1 MATFGI
7 GKPALGRQKRK
18 HQEEREQDWKS
29 TKRQKIGPVHVR
41 SALPATILKPF
52 PIRPIQR
59 FQNRYPSF
67 RDPAEIGHFSL
78 DADRRV
84 HCDARFLKVYTHP
97 KDPRK
102 TNFNLRKGYKDF
114 TDRDDDVKDR
124 LNSLT
129 TWMLEKRDVISRPT
143 ECRETSGA
151 EGKTNKE
158 GQMERLNADFVTSRG
173 HMTKFLCTPYE
184 NREGWA
190 MAVTLFRG
198 TYYISEVETEEK
210 RRRREAMS
218 EKEKEMTFWG
228 YKFEQYVTSDD
239 GRTTSVDTSKPV
251 NCNEAFCCVVQTKL
265 GSHSLIY
272 NGEVDC
278 RINRPGTEPP
288 ANYVELKTSRK
299 WYTDNNER
307 NFYRYKLLKWWAQSY
322 LVGVPEVVCGFRDDD
337 GVVRHLKS
345 FMTSDM
351 PSKARGAW
359 DGAVCCNFADQLLS
373 YIKEIVKIDD
383 PRVVY
388 MLERAPGSS
397 EVTYVLHEDGK
408 EQFLT
413 EEFISAFR

>member
-1 MATFGI
+1 MATFGR
-7 GKPALGRQKRK
+7 GKLALERLKTKRD
-18 HQEEREQDWKS
+18 EERELRSVQVRRDLAA
-29 TKRQKIGPVHVR
+29 TKR
-41 SALPATILKPF
+41 KPF
-52 PIRPIQR
+52 PIEPIRR
-59 FQNRYPSF
+59 FQNHYPSF
-67 RDPAEIGHFSL
+67 RDPTEIGHFSL

-84 HCDARFLKVYTHP
+84 HCDARFLKVYTP
-97 KDPRK
+97 PNDPRK

-114 TDRDDDVKDR
+114 IDKDDDEKDR

-129 TWMLEKRDVISRPT
+129 TWMLNMLNKRNVISSRPT
-143 ECRETSGA
+143 ESRETSGA
-151 EGKTNKE
+151 EGKKNYK

-173 HMTKFLCTPYE
+173 HMTKFLRTPYE

-210 RRRREAMS
+210 RRLREAMS

-239 GRTTSVDTSKPV
+239 GKTASVDTSKPV

-278 RINRPGTEPP
+278 KINRPGAEPP

-322 LVGVPEVVCGFRDDD
+322 LLGVPEVVCGFRDDD

-345 FMTSDM
+345 FRTSDM
-351 PSKARGAW
+351 PRSARGAW

-373 YIKEIVKIDD
+373 YVKEIVKIDN

-397 EVTYVLHEDGK
+397 EVTCVLHEDGT

-413 EEFISAFR
+413 EEFISAFS

>member
-1 MATFGI
+1 M
-7 GKPALGRQKRK
+7 KRD
-18 HQEEREQDWKS
+18 EERELRSVQVRRDLAA
-29 TKRQKIGPVHVR
+29 TKRKP
-41 SALPATILKPF
+41 LPIE
-52 PIRPIQR
+52 PIRR
-59 FQNRYPSF
+59 FQIPYPSF
-67 RDPAEIGHFSL
+67 RDPTEIGHFSL

-84 HCDARFLKVYTHP
+84 HCDARFLEFYTPP

-102 TNFNLRKGYKDF
+102 TYFNLRKGYKDF
-114 TDRDDDVKDR
+114 IDRDDDEKDR

-129 TWMLEKRDVISRPT
+129 TWMLKKRNVISRPA
-143 ECRETSGA
+143 ESQESSEA
-151 EGKTNKE
+151 EGKRNNE
-158 GQMERLNADFVTSRG
+158 GQMQRLNADFVTSRG

-198 TYYISEVETEEK
+198 TYYISEVETEEN
-210 RRRREAMS
+210 RRQREAMS

-278 RINRPGTEPP
+278 RINRPGAEPP

-299 WYTDNNER
+299 WYSDNNER

-322 LVGVPEVVCGFRDDD
+322 LLGVPEVVCGFRDDD

-345 FMTSDM
+345 FRTLDI
-351 PSKARGAW
+351 PSSARGAW

-397 EVTYVLHEDGK
+397 EVNCVLHEDGK